1 MRVNDAADRD
11 RDSDIDTE
19 DHDKEEMGISA
30 SASLLLKLK
39 VDKIVLEN
47 EEERYML
54 VVSSSDSSSSDNSL
68 GPKETETVM
77 ETNKENVEGS
87 LTLRVERRY
96 DVYSLKPQ
104 LVDAADDG
112 AGGVGATPSTPSPD
126 ALKSTS
132 TPTPQKDAKVGLKA
146 TEATSE
152 LEAKTKTN
160 GTSHSS
166 HVDNGGGSHA
176 LPSPTSANTSPRQ
189 ERAVGVGKRS
199 SLAALMDDLDDDVN
213 LDTVNTKELKDSDVH
228 QHQHSSGMP
237 TPPLTTAEVGGPSE
251 SSPVAPPPP
260 SSSSPRPYS
269 TTRSV
274 SNFNSKPPNVQY
286 EKEPELELEPPVL
299 AELVHRGLGA
309 ERLRFVASGVS
320 IVASSAECN
329 NGAGSG
335 NEKPTFVRVERWRR
349 AAPREVEALSASA
362 ST

>member
-11 RDSDIDTE
+11 RDSDSDTE
-19 DHDKEEMGISA
+19 DHDKEELGTSA
-30 SASLLLKLK
+30 LLLK

-54 VVSSSDSSSSDNSL
+54 VVSSNDDDDDSL
-68 GPKETETVM
+68 GPKEKET

-96 DVYSLKPQ
+96 DVYSLKP
-104 LVDAADDG
+104 LFVDAAD
-112 AGGVGATPSTPSPD
+112 ATPSTPSPD
-126 ALKSTS
+126 ATPKSTS
-132 TPTPQKDAKVGLKA
+132 TPTPRKEGKVGLKA

-152 LEAKTKTN
+152 SEAKTKTN
-160 GTSHSS
+160 GTSHS
-166 HVDNGGGSHA
+166 HVDNGGDSHA

-189 ERAVGVGKRS
+189 ERAVGVGKRT
-199 SLAALMDDLDDDVN
+199 SLAALMDDLDDDVK
-213 LDTVNTKELKDSDVH
+213 DTVNAKELKDSDVH

-251 SSPVAPPPP
+251 SSPVAA
-260 SSSSPRPYS
+260 SPRPHS
-269 TTRSV
+269 TTRSN
-274 SNFNSKPPNVQY
+274 SNSNSKSGVQY
-286 EKEPELELEPPVL
+286 EKKELELELEPPVL

-320 IVASSAECN
+320 IVASSFSSSSPECN

-335 NEKPTFVRVERWRR
+335 SGSEKPTFVRVDRWRR